1 MCKVNREL
9 ASIDSS
15 QNAVNQFADFPG
27 NGLIAEPNACG
38 GSDTHDKLARCSVAQ
53 AE

>member
-27 NGLIAEPNACG
+27 SDPIEGPNGCG
-38 GSDTHDKLARCSVAQ
+38 SGDTHAQLARCTVAWL
-53 AE
+53 E